1 MVEAEPASIE
11 EKTSS
16 PIMAM
21 KDDRAETAEKDL
33 IAEAAWPE
41 DGLRTAGRKMGAGT
55 EVASN
60 AEIVSGNN
68 VTDSSVVLRRH
79 RGLHA

>member
-79 RGLHA
+79 RELHA

>member
-33 IAEAAWPE
+33 IAEAAWPA
-41 DGLRTAGRKMGAGT
+41 DGLRIAGIKMDTGT

-60 AEIVSGNN
+60 GAIVSGNN
-68 VTDSSVVLRRH
+68 VTDSSAVLRRH
-79 RGLHA
+79 RELHA